1 MLQHIRGATVAA
13 LVLLL
18 PAGLRAQEVSYTLV
32 VHTTNP
38 IAHLSRDQVSKIFLR
53 KITLWD
59 DRQPVLPIDQTPD
72 SPVRRSFTKQILQRT
87 IAWVET
93 WWQQQTFAGVGVA
106 PPERRSDLEVLEY
119 IRKYPTAIGYVRA
132 DVPIGSDVKTVT
144 VTP

>member
-18 PAGLRAQEVSYTLV
+18 PAGLRAQEVAYTLV

-53 KITLWD
+53 K
-59 DRQPVLPIDQTPD
+59 
-72 SPVRRSFTKQILQRT
+72 FTKQILQRT

-106 PPERRSDLEVLEY
+106 PPERTSDLEVLEY
-119 IRKYPTAIGYVRA
+119 IRKYPNAIGYVRA
-132 DVPIGSDVKTVT
+132 DVPIGSGVKTVT

>member
-1 MLQHIRGATVAA
+1 MPQYIRGATVAA

-18 PAGLRAQEVSYTLV
+18 PAGLCAQEVPYTLV
-32 VHTTNP
+32 VHRSNP
-38 IAHLSRDQVSKIFLR
+38 IAHLSRDQVTKIFLR

-106 PPERRSDLEVLEY
+106 PPERSSDLDVLEY
-119 IRKYPTAIGYVRA
+119 IRKYPNAIGYVRA
-132 DVPIGSDVKTVT
+132 DVPIGSDIKIVT
-144 VTP
+144 VTR